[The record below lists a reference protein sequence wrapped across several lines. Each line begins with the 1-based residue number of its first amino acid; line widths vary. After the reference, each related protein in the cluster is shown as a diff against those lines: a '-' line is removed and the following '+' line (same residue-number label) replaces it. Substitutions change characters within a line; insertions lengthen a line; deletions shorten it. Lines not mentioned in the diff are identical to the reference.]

1 LQSIGVPRLTVAL
14 AGEYAAAYAARIGR
28 SVPGAMVDSLTYLPF
43 FCHPNPGRPAAPM
56 TWGNGALCVDLGPD
70 DAETWANFV
79 AHGDPG
85 EDVDEA
91 AAAAQEWRLPVTPF
105 RLPRQVPPDGLAAVR
120 DVSVAA
126 DHSPISLEGV
136 RVLDL
141 TSMWA
146 GPLCTGLLA
155 GAGAT
160 VIKIEPMNRPDGLR
174 YGDGDHGL
182 GLSPMFRALNSRKVS
197 VPWNLEHSED
207 REAFNREVKR
217 CDLVVTSL
225 SPRAIDNL
233 TITHGDLKEVN
244 PSLRT
249 LAVTAFAAG
258 SPEAD
263 WIAYGPGVHAALGLG
278 WDGARHH
285 APALSYP
292 DPLAGLMA
300 ASVAVDQLTGIAGAD
315 ERVSLA
321 EAAAPLAAEKPPFEL
336 TDTAVL
342 NEMWRGQPS
351 DGLRHLLELS

>member
-1 LQSIGVPRLTVAL
+1 
-14 AGEYAAAYAARIGR
+14 
-28 SVPGAMVDSLTYLPF
+28 
-43 FCHPNPGRPAAPM
+43 
-56 TWGNGALCVDLGPD
+56 
-70 DAETWANFV
+70 
-79 AHGDPG
+79 
-85 EDVDEA
+85 
-91 AAAAQEWRLPVTPF
+91 
-105 RLPRQVPPDGLAAVR
+105 
-120 DVSVAA
+120 
-126 DHSPISLEGV
+126 
-136 RVLDL
+136 
-141 TSMWA
+141 
-146 GPLCTGLLA
+146 
-155 GAGAT
+155 
-160 VIKIEPMNRPDGLR
+160 
-174 YGDGDHGL
+174 
-182 GLSPMFRALNSRKVS
+182 
-197 VPWNLEHSED
+197 
-207 REAFNREVKR
+207 VKR